1 MNTIIASTEMIGV
14 LPTGEE
20 RRIAVEIGTPYA
32 VSAEE
37 WRCPVALPGLH
48 GNLADI
54 AGTDSLQSLTLA
66 LRLAHTLL
74 GHFEAEGGQFLYS
87 DTREAVPLEAYFT
100 SPKA

>member
-20 RRIAVEIGTPYA
+20 RRIAIEIGTPYA

-48 GNLADI
+48 DNLSDT
-54 AGTDSLQSLTLA
+54 AGADSLQSMTLA
-66 LRLAHTLL
+66 LRMAHTLL
-74 GHFEAEGGQFLYS
+74 GYFEAGGGQFLYS

-100 SPKA
+100 SHKA